1 MVVEMEVLEM
11 LIQKAGFG
19 HTKQKILC
27 NSTSTSKQ
35 GLPAIPSGQEIF
47 LVGLPKPVWSRC
59 FSLFLTRGDQLN
71 ILALSAPADAA
82 QCLFLPVLAQHGV
95 SQAHWLSVA
104 ITTLGRGG
112 RPGGAVVGPGGEEE
126 VEQSGATQSPVSPV
140 PGRMI
145 RRQVATGKEEAAA
158 RVEVMWKQ
166 QNQLLR
172 ISRVWPQILLKLKEE
187 KTGAEKWKEKIKR

>member
-19 HTKQKILC
+19 QTKQKVLC
-27 NSTSTSKQ
+27 HSTRTCKQ
-35 GLPAIPSGQEIF
+35 AFQPFIPLGQRIF
-47 LVGLPKPVWSRC
+47 LVDLPEPIWSRC
-59 FSLFLTRGDQLN
+59 FSLFLTRGDQPN

-126 VEQSGATQSPVSPV
+126 VEQSRATQSPMSRGPA
-140 PGRMI
+140 RMI

-158 RVEVMWKQ
+158 RVGVMWKQ

-172 ISRVWPQILLKLKEE
+172 N
-187 KTGAEKWKEKIKR
+187 